1 MKNLKLFRLKRNMT
15 QTALGRLNGVSQAQI
30 SALEK
35 TEQSPRLDTV
45 TRLAA
50 ALGCKLDDL
59 VEERTVSRE
68 PAISKDAH
76 LLPV

>member
-15 QTALGRLNGVSQAQI
+15 QTTLSRLSGVSQAQI

-59 VEERTVSRE
+59 VEETE
-68 PAISKDAH
+68 GKDKESGRMFK
-76 LLPV
+76 